1 MLGQISSKPGVLPML
16 GQIPSKPWV
25 SPVLGQISGQRRSFA
40 SARAN
45 SRPGGGATPV
55 LGQISGQRLRGFASA
70 RAKFR
75 ARARAKGSR
84 IMESYVPSELLPSSP
99 SSCTRKDAIL
109 LADTSSSC
117 HISAQLPGVN
127 SFSHAI
133 GFCFDERSAAL
144 LSHRMRRSHR
154 TTPL

>member
-16 GQIPSKPWV
+16 GQIPSKPGV

-55 LGQISGQRLRGFASA
+55 LGQISGQRRGFASA

-75 ARARAKGSR
+75 ARARAKGSK
-84 IMESYVPSELLPSSP
+84 IMESYVPSELLSLREL
-99 SSCTRKDAIL
+99 CITRKIACGAFPAVISFL
-109 LADTSSSC
+109 LYSERR
-117 HISAQLPGVN
+117 HSAPRYL
-127 SFSHAI
+127 F
-133 GFCFDERSAAL
+133 L
-144 LSHRMRRSHR
+144 LSLFCSA
-154 TTPL
+154 TWC